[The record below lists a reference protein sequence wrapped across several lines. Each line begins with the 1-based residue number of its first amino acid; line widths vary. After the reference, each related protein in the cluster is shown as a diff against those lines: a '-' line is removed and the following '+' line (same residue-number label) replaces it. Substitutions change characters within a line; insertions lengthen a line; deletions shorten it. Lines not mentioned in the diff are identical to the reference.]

1 MDLSQLGRLIAEE
14 IINEPGPCLYP
25 GKFKPPHK
33 GHFKVAYE
41 LASRNYIT
49 EVIIIIS
56 TKELDGIT
64 PEESLQIWNM
74 YLQALP
80 NPKIKVQLSTKDSPI
95 QDVIEYITKHP
106 DTSPIYIVGGEDE
119 SDDQGYLTSVTDT
132 YPNQVKKINAD
143 EKSEGV
149 TSVFCRGCLKTG
161 DYEAFVNCIPEAAFN
176 KGAGPKVFKM
186 LATNYTDD
194 EREG

>member
-1 MDLSQLGRLIAEE
+1 
-14 IINEPGPCLYP
+14 
-25 GKFKPPHK
+25 
-33 GHFKVAYE
+33 
-41 LASRNYIT
+41 
-49 EVIIIIS
+49 
-56 TKELDGIT
+56 
-64 PEESLQIWNM
+64 M